1 MRVASSW
8 TRPPLVARSLLALA
22 VFGTCAVWLCAK
34 ASLVVPRGRALEELA
49 YYPSGQWIGP
59 LALGERATW
68 ADLTWLRA
76 IQYYGEHRTTDNQFV
91 RMAHVFEIITAL
103 DPRHQNAYVFGG
115 TSLAQEGKQFEA
127 GVALLERG
135 RAEDPT
141 TWIYPFEI
149 GFLYFVQRRDVEQ
162 AALWF
167 NEAVRKK
174 DCPEYV
180 RHFAAYTSGKAGYTE
195 QAVMLWESVAE
206 ETPNHVLRAK
216 AVSEARRLASGT
228 PLSASVERWAAGL
241 AQKPLAGDG
250 G

>member
-1 MRVASSW
+1 MSTAVWSK
-8 TRPPLVARSLLALA
+8 TPLAARALLVLALS
-22 VFGTCAVWLCAK
+22 GSGAVWLCMK
-34 ASLVVPRGRALEELA
+34 ATALEPRGRALEELS

-59 LALGERATW
+59 LALGERASW

-76 IQYYGEHRTTDNQFV
+76 IQYYGEHRTTDNHFV
-91 RMAHVFEIITAL
+91 RMAHVFGIITAL
-103 DPRHQNAYVFGG
+103 DPAYRNAYVFGG

-135 RAEDPT
+135 RAENPT

-149 GFLYFVQRRDVEQ
+149 GFLYYVQRREVDE

-167 NEAVRKK
+167 DEAVRKP

-180 RHFAAYTSGKAGYTE
+180 RHFAAYTSAKAGYRE

-216 AVSEARRLASGT
+216 AVAEARRLASGT
-228 PLSASVERWAAGL
+228 ELASAVERWAQGL
-241 AQKPLAGDG
+241 AQTPLAGEQQ
-250 G
+250 

>member
-1 MRVASSW
+1 VSARAW
-8 TRPPLVARSLLALA
+8 YQAPLAARALLVLA
-22 VFGTCAVWLCAK
+22 VSGTCAVWLCAR
-34 ASLVVPRGRALEELA
+34 ASLVVPRGQALEELS

-59 LALGERATW
+59 LALGEPATV

-91 RMAHVFEIITAL
+91 RMAHVFEIITDL
-103 DPRHQNAYVFGG
+103 DPRHRNAYVFGG

-141 TWIYPFEI
+141 TWVYPFEI
-149 GFLYFVQRRDVEQ
+149 GFLYFVQRRNVDE
-162 AALWF
+162 AAQWF

-180 RHFAAYTSGKAGYTE
+180 RHFAAYTSGKAGYVE

-206 ETPNHVLRAK
+206 ETPNHVLRQK
-216 AVSEARRLASGT
+216 AVLEARRLASGT
-228 PLSASVERWAAGL
+228 SLAPSVERWAAGL
-241 AQKPLAGDG
+241 AERPLAGEG